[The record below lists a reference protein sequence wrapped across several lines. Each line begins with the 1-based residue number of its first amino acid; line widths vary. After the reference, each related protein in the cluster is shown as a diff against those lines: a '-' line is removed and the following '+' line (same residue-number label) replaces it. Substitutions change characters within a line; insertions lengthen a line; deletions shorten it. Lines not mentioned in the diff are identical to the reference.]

1 MDKPTLTING
11 IDYSD
16 LFLADSDTKTDS
28 LDGYGGSDEFV
39 NDAKERTEILKNLRT
54 NPTAQST
61 PEA

>member
-16 LFLADSDTKTDS
+16 LFPADSDTKTDS
-28 LDGYGGSDEFV
+28 LDGYGGSEEFV
-39 NDAKERTEILKNLRT
+39 NDAKERTEVLKKLRT
-54 NPTAQST
+54 NHTTQPT